1 MLENLDALKDKI
13 KVGQVLELP
22 IRLEKETDVIDVIRR
37 KVTVI
42 SKHKH
47 LFRVKL
53 KHITKSITYI
63 QYAMYLNGK
72 EKYF

>member
-13 KVGQVLELP
+13 KIGQVLELP
-22 IRLEKETDVIDVIRR
+22 IRLEKETDVIRQ